1 MTGQRAYGIL
11 EVDSNGKEQG
21 LQTFHGELSTHG
33 SQRIEWHDNRSDEHG
48 FLTHV
53 NMWNIVEH
61 CGIVYDD
68 IANIGWLVVDL
79 PLWKILVSW
88 DDDIPNM
95 WKNNSHVPNH
105 HPVGLDKIYHN
116 SPTFFQVFHGAS
128 YPNPTIGPMAQV
140 TNKPRH
146 LGSQMSTGLDV
157 LIHEAAIAVVNF
169 PIKHGDFP

>member
-1 MTGQRAYGIL
+1 MTGQRAYRIL

-68 IANIGWLVVDL
+68 IDNIGWLVVDL

-88 DDDIPNM
+88 DDDIPNI

-116 SPTFFQVFHGAS
+116 SPTFFQVLPWGQLPESNNWPNGAGDQQTAS
-128 YPNPTIGPMAQV
+128 SWKPNVYGARRPDSRSCFSGGVPS
-140 TNKPRH
+140 
-146 LGSQMSTGLDV
+146 G
-157 LIHEAAIAVVNF
+157 
-169 PIKHGDFP
+169 KHTKN